1 MSRTFKPATKF
12 FVKKL
17 KRNGPKNGQSVRA
30 YLYGRSKQDEKFS
43 RKLLK
48 EGWIPTE
55 NLNPWTITFDSSV
68 VRWGYFYVHIQ
79 LCSYEA

>member
-1 MSRTFKPATKF
+1 MTFKPATKF

-55 NLNPWTITFDSSV
+55 NLNP
-68 VRWGYFYVHIQ
+68 
-79 LCSYEA
+79 

>member
-1 MSRTFKPATKF
+1 MTFKPATKF

-30 YLYGRSKQDEKFS
+30 YLYGRSKQDEQFS
-43 RKLLK
+43 RKLFK

-55 NLNPWTITFDSSV
+55 NLNP
-68 VRWGYFYVHIQ
+68 
-79 LCSYEA
+79 

>member
-17 KRNGPKNGQSVRA
+17 KRNGPKDGQSVRA

-55 NLNPWTITFDSSV
+55 NLNP
-68 VRWGYFYVHIQ
+68 
-79 LCSYEA
+79 